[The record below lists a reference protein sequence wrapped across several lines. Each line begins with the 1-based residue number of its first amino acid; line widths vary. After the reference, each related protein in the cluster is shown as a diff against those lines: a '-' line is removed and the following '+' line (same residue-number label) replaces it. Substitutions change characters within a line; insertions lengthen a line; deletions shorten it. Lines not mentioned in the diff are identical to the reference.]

1 MPTLILSVSG
11 ARGIVGDGLDEEVA
25 LRLARAFAAVV
36 GPGKVLIGRD
46 SRPSGPVLALAA
58 AMGLEQRGCWSQDLG
73 IVPTPTVQVAV
84 EHSDA
89 CGGVII
95 TASHNPPRWNALKFV
110 GRKGLF
116 LNSEQ
121 IRPLLKAFHADQT
134 EFPESAGGK
143 AEGPEVSSGPTTEL
157 GKAAIGKHIDLI
169 LRTVDADRI
178 RAAGLKVVADA
189 VHGAGQVLWDPLFAA
204 LNVKTIWVHGEPN
217 GELPEHPEPRR
228 ELLDPL
234 RERVV
239 AEGADLGLA
248 TDPDGDRCAIVL
260 PEETV
265 GEEGTLPLCALARL
279 RGDRR
284 GALVTNLSTS
294 SRLEEVAARFDL
306 PVLRAPVGEANVVAR
321 MLEENAIFGG
331 EGNGG
336 VIDPLVHLGRDA
348 GVAAALLLELET
360 TYGGATRAGKGG
372 LREAWA
378 SIAPREMIKEKL
390 TLEEES
396 RPELWSRL
404 RERFGVP
411 DDDTDGLR
419 WSWPSGWLHVRPSG
433 TEPII
438 RVICE
443 SVSAAEA
450 RERAGLVR
458 DEASAVGG

>member
-11 ARGIVGDGLDEEVA
+11 ARGIVGDGLDKQVA
-25 LRLARAFAAVV
+25 RRLARAFAGVV

-46 SRPSGPVLALAA
+46 SRPSGPLLARAA
-58 AMGLEQRGCWSQDLG
+58 GVGLEQGGCWSEDLG

-95 TASHNPPRWNALKFV
+95 TASHNPPQWNALKFV
-110 GRKGLF
+110 GPGGHF
-116 LNSEQ
+116 LNREQ
-121 IRPLLKAFHADQT
+121 IQPLLTAFHADDT
-134 EFPESAGGK
+134 ESPVPGEGK
-143 AEGPEVSSGPTTEL
+143 PSSPGSSCEATTEA
-157 GKAAIGKHIDLI
+157 GKAAIGKHLDLI
-169 LRTVDADRI
+169 LKTVSVDRI
-178 RAAGLKVVADA
+178 RGAGLKVVADA
-189 VHGAGQVLWDPLFAA
+189 VHGAGQVLLDPLFAA
-204 LNVKTIWVHGEPN
+204 LHVETIWVHGEPN
-217 GELPEHPEPRR
+217 GDLPEHPEPRR

-239 AEGADLGLA
+239 AEGADFGLA

-260 PEETV
+260 PEDTV

-284 GALVTNLSTS
+284 GPLVTNLSTS

-306 PVLRAPVGEANVVAR
+306 GVVRSPVGEANVVAR
-321 MLEENAIFGG
+321 MLEEEAIFGG

-360 TYGGATRAGKGG
+360 SYGAAAEKGKGG

-378 SIAPREMIKEKL
+378 SIAPREMVKEKL
-390 TLEEES
+390 TLEESS
-396 RPELWSRL
+396 RLALWSRL
-404 RERFGVP
+404 RERFGP
-411 DDDTDGLR
+411 PEDETDGLR

-433 TEPII
+433 TEPIVRI
-438 RVICE
+438 ICE
-443 SVSAAEA
+443 SESAAEA
-450 RERAGLVR
+450 RERAEQVR
-458 DEASAVGG
+458 NDASAVGS